1 MIVEIDTRIELPR
14 VGRKKQS
21 TIVANELIEQI
32 QNLVL
37 KIKNQIYLTNS
48 IVNHQLV
55 ILIYRRSL
63 VYLNIYSISYENN
76 IL

>member
-48 IVNHQLV
+48 IANHQLV
-55 ILIYRRSL
+55 ILIYRMSL
-63 VYLNIYSISYENN
+63 VHLNIYSISYESN

>member
-1 MIVEIDTRIELPR
+1 MNVEIDTRIELPR

-37 KIKNQIYLTNS
+37 KINNQIYLTNS
-48 IVNHQLV
+48 IANHQLV
-55 ILIYRRSL
+55 ILINRR
-63 VYLNIYSISYENN
+63 V
-76 IL
+76 

>member
-1 MIVEIDTRIELPR
+1 MIVEIDTRIELPT

-37 KIKNQIYLTNS
+37 KI
-48 IVNHQLV
+48 
-55 ILIYRRSL
+55 
-63 VYLNIYSISYENN
+63 N